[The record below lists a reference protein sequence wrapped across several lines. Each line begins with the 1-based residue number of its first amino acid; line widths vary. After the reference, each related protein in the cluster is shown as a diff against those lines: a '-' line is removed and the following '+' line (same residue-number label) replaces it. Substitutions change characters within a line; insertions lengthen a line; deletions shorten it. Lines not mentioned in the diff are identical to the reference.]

1 MKRMTK
7 LLLIHWHYFVHEV
20 IELDKVNFLTGKNAS
35 GKSTVM
41 DALQLLLLADT
52 SGSFFNKAAS
62 GRGNRTLSGYLRGE
76 LGDDE
81 DSGFKYLRNGRF
93 TSYIALEFFDEE
105 KKKYFTAGCC
115 FDTYSENDMQK
126 LFFRFDGAMPSNEFV
141 INRKPM
147 DITTLRAHIKEHY
160 SIGRSYTT
168 DVNRDFR
175 QDLYGKLGGL
185 RDRFGQLLRKAVSFN
200 PDVDIQKFISEFVCD
215 TQQTVDVSRMQEN
228 IRSYKSLEQEADV
241 LKDRI
246 TLLEH
251 IVTDHQTFETHRQNE
266 ILYSYLIDRAQVDIK
281 LTTSAGEK
289 EKVTAYSAQLTV
301 LNDTLAKETERQS
314 KLQGERNIMQANL
327 LSNKEAQ
334 ILEHLQSQISEK
346 EQLIS
351 TLHGDFGRISAL
363 LSRSIASWR
372 MNINGF
378 IQKIQGTDT
387 SSLDP
392 ILTTRVHD
400 LVDEGQQFYAKLEI
414 LGNSDAAAI
423 LTVGEKGLIHYA
435 ARADAIR
442 MQCNGLVSRFSEE
455 QQKVADNR
463 KGLLTEQQSLE
474 NGVYRFPQDVLD
486 LKEAVIGRL
495 HTQTGS
501 SVKVVVVS
509 EAAELRNKRWRNV
522 IEGYL
527 NTQKFYLIVPPE
539 HFDTALRV
547 YNDIKRQ
554 RNIYN
559 TGIVDIEKLQRIN
572 PIAEPGSLAEELET
586 DDPNVRLF
594 LDFTLGRVKKC
605 DRVSDLRRHRTAIT
619 DDGMLYQNF
628 VVRAM
633 NPDRWAKPAIGQ
645 GAIQQRLEDVKREIK
660 ELTDKIA
667 VCASVKIAFQ
677 SGNALMILSESDAK
691 QTVTAAVNVGQIPA
705 IEQEV
710 ILLNKSMESIDKS
723 AVEAMQERIE
733 SLDQQLGALYKQ
745 IDVYKHEFSTI
756 KERLRVCI
764 EETIPRLS
772 KELETMELK
781 LSRKYE
787 AEWLQS
793 TGNTRYQRELLSR
806 GNAVDIE
813 RAFPRELSRSVN
825 AKNALWDEL
834 RTLRRQYNDKYIMG
848 YDIDAVSNDAYD
860 NAWIELSD
868 IKLPEYLTRIADA
881 RSKAFEQFQEDFL
894 SRLQYNIKDA
904 RRQIDGLNSALSG
917 SSFGEDTYRFLI
929 IPKQEYKRYYDMIVD
944 PMLLEGGYNLLSDQF
959 NAKYKDEI
967 AELFA
972 IITNEGTGS
981 KAQERDDY
989 EKRVQAFTDY
999 RTYLSFDLEVINR
1012 EGESQ
1017 RLSKT
1022 LGKKS
1027 GGETQTPFYIAV
1039 LASFAQLYRIGRD
1052 KTANT
1057 SRIILFDEAFSKMD
1071 GERIVRSVELLREFN
1086 FQVVLSAPPDKIGDI
1101 ATLVDRNLCV
1111 LRVGKQACVRSFD
1124 PRKLEELEYE

>member
-1 MKRMTK
+1 
-7 LLLIHWHYFVHEV
+7 
-20 IELDKVNFLTGKNAS
+20 
-35 GKSTVM
+35 
-41 DALQLLLLADT
+41 
-52 SGSFFNKAAS
+52 
-62 GRGNRTLSGYLRGE
+62 
-76 LGDDE
+76 
-81 DSGFKYLRNGRF
+81 
-93 TSYIALEFFDEE
+93 
-105 KKKYFTAGCC
+105 
-115 FDTYSENDMQK
+115 
-126 LFFRFDGAMPSNEFV
+126 
-141 INRKPM
+141 
-147 DITTLRAHIKEHY
+147 
-160 SIGRSYTT
+160 
-168 DVNRDFR
+168 
-175 QDLYGKLGGL
+175 
-185 RDRFGQLLRKAVSFN
+185 
-200 PDVDIQKFISEFVCD
+200 
-215 TQQTVDVSRMQEN
+215 MQEN

-246 TLLEH
+246 ALLER

-266 ILYSYLIDRAQVDIK
+266 ILYSFLVDRARVDIK

-289 EKVTAYSAQLTV
+289 DKATDYSAQLTI

-314 KLQGERNIMQANL
+314 KLQDERNIMQANL
-327 LSNKEAQ
+327 LSNKEAL
-334 ILEHLQSQISEK
+334 ILENLQSQISEK
-346 EQLIS
+346 KQLIT
-351 TLHGDFGRISAL
+351 TLHGNFSRTSAL
-363 LSRSIASWR
+363 LSKSIASWR
-372 MNINGF
+372 ININGF

-400 LVDEGQQFYAKLEI
+400 LIADGQQLYAKLET
-414 LGNSDAAAI
+414 LGYTDAASI
-423 LTVGEKGLIHYA
+423 LAVGESGLIYYA
-435 ARADAIR
+435 TSADAIR
-442 MQCNGLVSRFSEE
+442 MQCSALLSRFSEE

-463 KGLLTEQQSLE
+463 KGLLTEQESLE
-474 NGVYRFPQDVLD
+474 SGVYRFPQDVLD
-486 LKEAVIGRL
+486 LKEAVMGRL
-495 HTQTGS
+495 HTKTGS
-501 SVKVVVVS
+501 SVKVVVVA
-509 EAAELRNKRWRNV
+509 EAAELRDKRWRNV

-539 HFDTALRV
+539 HFDIALRV
-547 YNDIKRQ
+547 YDDIKRQ
-554 RNIYN
+554 RSIYN

-572 PIAEPGSLAEELET
+572 PIAEPGSLAEELVT
-586 DDPNVRLF
+586 DNPNVRLF

-605 DRVSDLRRHRTAIT
+605 DRVGDLRRHRTAIT

-645 GAIQQRLEDVKREIK
+645 GAIRQRLEDVKREIK
-660 ELTDKIA
+660 ELTDIIA
-667 VCASVKIAFQ
+667 VCASVKNAFQ
-677 SGNALMILSESDAK
+677 SGNTLMILSESDAT
-691 QTVTAAVNVGQIPA
+691 QTVTAAENVGQIPA

-710 ILLNKSMESIDKS
+710 ILLNKNVESVDKS
-723 AVEAMQERIE
+723 AVEAIRERIE
-733 SLDQQLGALYKQ
+733 SLDQQLRTLYKQ
-745 IDVYKHEFSTI
+745 IDEQKNECITI
-756 KERLRVCI
+756 KERLRVCL
-764 EETIPRLS
+764 EETIPRIS
-772 KELETMELK
+772 KELEMMGFEL
-781 LSRKYE
+781 SEKYE
-787 AEWLQS
+787 AEWLQN
-793 TGNTRYQRELLSR
+793 TGNTRYQREILSR

-813 RAFPRELSRSVN
+813 RAFPRELSRSIN
-825 AKNALWDEL
+825 SKTSSWDGV
-834 RTLRRQYNDKYIMG
+834 RNLRRQYNDKYIMG
-848 YDIDAVSNDAYD
+848 YDIEAVSNGTYD

-868 IKLPEYLTRIADA
+868 IKLPEYLISIADA

-989 EKRVQAFTDY
+989 DKRVQAFTDY

-1111 LRVGKQACVRSFD
+1111 LRVGKRACVRSFD
-1124 PRKLEELEYE
+1124 PRKLEELDYE